1 METAINQIAP
11 QLPVDFQ
18 AEFTILKAVE
28 EKKDVQDAEKQGT
41 WIVEGFASTGDLDAQ
56 EHRITAEAQ
65 QEGAASLEEYNT
77 LLYNHDP
84 DKPIGKILKAEARED
99 RLFIKTFISH
109 SEPIIWQK
117 VQDGTLSKFSIKG
130 QILDSGTETDEETQ
144 KEITVIK
151 SMKLFE
157 VSLVSVPANVKAK
170 SLAWYIEK
178 ALADAKVS
186 KEISDPT
193 HDNINTCMASR
204 SATLIES
211 GMSVEAALAQAKID
225 CETTHKANEVE
236 EKRLK
241 RLKVKKD
248 DKDAEKAG
256 HRDGD
261 AGGSMAD
268 CVARKTSKFMEQGMD
283 AAAARTKA
291 TRECAAKSLAEKAG
305 HTDGKENK
313 GGSFA
318 DCVAE
323 HAKKFRAEGMDSFT
337 ARRKALQ
344 ACADKKAAL
353 ETDEETVDRL
363 CAEYPWLVD
372 VIDKVE
378 AKLKEEGGV
387 QEDMNITKNASEGLQ
402 SAITTLEGI
411 NDELEG
417 EDKEQVAA
425 VVRSLNALLTGTG
438 DEGAAGASDAGD
450 AGEADAEA
458 AKDVSTKGD
467 AAEVKT
473 TVAEDLAQ
481 LMKVF
486 EEKMDENLKL
496 MREALA
502 KVESSTKE
510 TKEASAVA
518 VEAKADIEKKA
529 TEVKEVAEKLPI
541 RKAAGPEAEDTKND
555 RTGKQLEKGL
565 KDRVIEKVGEKEYAN
580 AKPGQQLQWLIEER
594 ALIAGGN

>member
-1 METAINQIAP
+1 METAINQITP

-65 QEGAASLEEYNT
+65 QEGAASLSEYNT

-84 DKPIGKILKAEARED
+84 DKPIGKILKAEALED

-130 QILDSGTETDEETQ
+130 QILDSGTEKDEETQ

-178 ALADAKVS
+178 ALADAKVTS
-186 KEISDPT
+186 EEKVASEEKPPVAVKEQSDQT
-193 HDNINTCMASR
+193 HDNLNTCMAAR
-204 SATLIES
+204 SATLIEQ
-211 GMSVEAALAQAKID
+211 GMSVEAALAQAKTE

-256 HRDGD
+256 HRNGD
-261 AGGSMAD
+261 NGGSM
-268 CVARKTSKFMEQGMD
+268 
-283 AAAARTKA
+283 
-291 TRECAAKSLAEKAG
+291 
-305 HTDGKENK
+305 
-313 GGSFA
+313 A

-438 DEGAAGASDAGD
+438 DEGAASTGD
-450 AGEADAEA
+450 AGNAGEAGEAA

-473 TVAEDLAQ
+473 SATEDLAQ

-502 KVESSTKE
+502 KVETSTKE

-529 TEVKEVAEKLPI
+529 TEVKEVADKMPI
-541 RKAAGPEAEDTKND
+541 RKAAGPEVEDGKND

-565 KDRVIEKVGEKEYAN
+565 KDRVIEKVGEKEYDS